1 MGKNQ
6 INVAL
11 LGLGR
16 IGQMHAENL
25 INHKSFKLKYTFDIN
40 TKLNQKL
47 SKKFN
52 TISISNPKIA
62 FKDKNIDLIFIASS
76 TPTHIKLIEEGA
88 K

>member
-1 MGKNQ
+1 M

-11 LGLGR
+11 IGLGR

-25 INHKSFKLKYTFDIN
+25 FSHKSFNLKYTFDIN
-40 TKLNQKL
+40 TKLNQKI

-52 TISISNPKIA
+52 STSINNPKIA

-76 TPTHIKLIEEGA
+76 TPCLLYTSDAADEP
-88 K
+88 